1 MSKQQSPGRELAA
14 VGRDDLKRIL
24 GELDDS
30 KVVEIL
36 ALRPTIPELEEA
48 AVWAAG
54 NGDVL
59 AKSGRPLGRVAATIV
74 DIMTADEEEEPD

>member
-1 MSKQQSPGRELAA
+1 MSKDQLGGTEVAA
-14 VGRDDLKRIL
+14 GRDDLKRIL

-36 ALRPTIPELEEA
+36 ALKPTLPELEEA
-48 AVWAAG
+48 AMWAAG

-59 AKSGRPLGRVAATIV
+59 AKSGRPLGRVAAMIV